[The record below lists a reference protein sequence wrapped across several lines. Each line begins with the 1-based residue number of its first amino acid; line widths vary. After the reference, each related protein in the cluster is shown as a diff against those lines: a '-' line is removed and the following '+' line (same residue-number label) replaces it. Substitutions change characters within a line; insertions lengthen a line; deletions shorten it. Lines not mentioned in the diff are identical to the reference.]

1 MGRTEEPDFTAG
13 RSRDD
18 DAPARLAEERLRLE
32 REALAVERER
42 LAAARAHAAAEARLT
57 RAPHPVFVGVSVAL
71 LALLCFAG
79 GLLTGIAVMENRQ
92 QRQRE
97 ERLARALSQLEGRG
111 GRDDECARAVR
122 WRRRFPADGRP
133 SQCFRRGDPVNNRLG
148 ELKVEDVWAVHHG
161 LCGVGGAGS

>member
-1 MGRTEEPDFTAG
+1 MSGDETPESTA
-13 RSRDD
+13 S
-18 DAPARLAEERLRLE
+18 LAEERLRLE

-79 GLLTGIAVMENRQ
+79 GLLAGIAVMENRQ

-97 ERLARALSQLEGRG
+97 ERLARALSQLDGLAAAEAG
-111 GRDDECARAVR
+111 GTTNASAR
-122 WRRRFPADGRP
+122 
-133 SQCFRRGDPVNNRLG
+133 S
-148 ELKVEDVWAVHHG
+148 
-161 LCGVGGAGS
+161 VGGGASPPTDAHRNVSVVVIQ

>member
-1 MGRTEEPDFTAG
+1 MSEDETPESTA
-13 RSRDD
+13 S
-18 DAPARLAEERLRLE
+18 LAEERLRLE

-79 GLLTGIAVMENRQ
+79 GLLVGIAVMENRQ

-97 ERLARALSQLEGRG
+97 ERLARALSQLDGLAAAEAG
-111 GRDDECARAVR
+111 GTTNAPAR
-122 WRRRFPADGRP
+122 
-133 SQCFRRGDPVNNRLG
+133 S
-148 ELKVEDVWAVHHG
+148 
-161 LCGVGGAGS
+161 VGGGASPPTDAHRNVSVVVIQ

>member
-1 MGRTEEPDFTAG
+1 MSEDETPESTA
-13 RSRDD
+13 S
-18 DAPARLAEERLRLE
+18 LAEERLRLE

-79 GLLTGIAVMENRQ
+79 GLLAGIAVMENRQ

-97 ERLARALSQLEGRG
+97 ERLARALSQLDGLAAAEAG
-111 GRDDECARAVR
+111 GTTNAPARSV
-122 WRRRFPADGRP
+122 
-133 SQCFRRGDPVNNRLG
+133 
-148 ELKVEDVWAVHHG
+148 
-161 LCGVGGAGS
+161 VGGASPPTDAHRNVSVVVIQ

>member
-1 MGRTEEPDFTAG
+1 MNEDETPESAA
-13 RSRDD
+13 S
-18 DAPARLAEERLRLE
+18 LAEERLRLE

-79 GLLTGIAVMENRQ
+79 GLLAGIAVMENRQ

-97 ERLARALSQLEGRG
+97 ERLARALSQLDTFAAEAG
-111 GRDDECARAVR
+111 GTTNAPAR
-122 WRRRFPADGRP
+122 
-133 SQCFRRGDPVNNRLG
+133 S
-148 ELKVEDVWAVHHG
+148 
-161 LCGVGGAGS
+161 VGGGGGSASADAHRNVSVVVIQ

>member
-1 MGRTEEPDFTAG
+1 MSEDETPESTA
-13 RSRDD
+13 S
-18 DAPARLAEERLRLE
+18 LAEERLRLE

-79 GLLTGIAVMENRQ
+79 GLLAGIAVMENRQ

-97 ERLARALSQLEGRG
+97 ERLARALSQLDGLAATEAG
-111 GRDDECARAVR
+111 GTTNAPAR
-122 WRRRFPADGRP
+122 
-133 SQCFRRGDPVNNRLG
+133 S
-148 ELKVEDVWAVHHG
+148 
-161 LCGVGGAGS
+161 VGGGASPPTDAHRNVSVVVIQ